1 MDLKEQ
7 TRAPAE
13 TEAGTGSF
21 VGNPGIEAGVTPVE
35 RAPRPIEAGVD
46 IGHVHLRA
54 SDLGKIKDF
63 YVGIL
68 GFDVVVEAPT
78 MLFVSAGGYHHHLG
92 FNTWESKGG
101 SPPPPG
107 TTGLYHVA
115 IRYPTR
121 SGLGDALRRL
131 RDADYPIDGFNDHGT
146 HEAIYLR
153 DPEENGL
160 ELYWDRPKE
169 EWDRDAGGHYALG
182 NRRLDLAG
190 LLRAGLDETK

>member
-1 MDLKEQ
+1 MAMEVKGL
-7 TRAPAE
+7 
-13 TEAGTGSF
+13 TEKGSGSY
-21 VGNPGIEAGVTPVE
+21 VGNPGVEAGIKPVE
-35 RAPRPIEAGVD
+35 RAPRPIDAGVD

-54 SDLGKIKDF
+54 SDLEKIKAF

-68 GFDVVVEAPT
+68 GFDVVIEGHGA
-78 MLFVSAGGYHHHLG
+78 LFVAAGGYHHTLG

-101 SPPPPG
+101 TPPAQG

-121 SGLGDALRRL
+121 AALGDALRRL
-131 RDADYPIDGFNDHGT
+131 RDADWPIDGFNDHGT

-160 ELYWDRPKE
+160 ELCWDRPPE
-169 EWDRDAGGHYALG
+169 EWAKDADGHLTFG

-190 LLRAGLDETK
+190 LLREGE

>member
-1 MDLKEQ
+1 MARNMKDL
-7 TRAPAE
+7 AE
-13 TEAGTGSF
+13 KGSGSY
-21 VGNPGIEAGVTPVE
+21 VGNPGLDAGIKPVE
-35 RAPRPIEAGVD
+35 RPARPIDAGVD
-46 IGHVHLRA
+46 IGHVHLKA
-54 SDLGKIKDF
+54 SDLAKIKAF

-68 GFDVVVEAPT
+68 GFDVVMEGHGV
-78 MLFVSAGGYHHHLG
+78 LFIAAGGYHHTLG

-101 SPPPPG
+101 TPPPPG

-121 SGLGDALRRL
+121 AALGDALRRL
-131 RDADYPIDGFNDHGT
+131 RDADWPIDGFNDHGT

-160 ELYWDRPKE
+160 ELCWDRPPE
-169 EWDRDAGGHYALG
+169 EWPRDAEGHTRFG

-190 LLRAGLDETK
+190 LLREGE

>member
-1 MDLKEQ
+1 MEVKGL
-7 TRAPAE
+7 
-13 TEAGTGSF
+13 TEKGSGSY
-21 VGNPGIEAGVTPVE
+21 VGNPGVEAGIKPVE
-35 RAPRPIEAGVD
+35 RAPRPIDAGVD

-54 SDLGKIKDF
+54 SDLEKIKAF

-68 GFDVVVEAPT
+68 GFDVVIEGHGA
-78 MLFVSAGGYHHHLG
+78 LFIAAGGYHHTLG

-101 SPPPPG
+101 TPPAQG

-121 SGLGDALRRL
+121 AALGDALRRL
-131 RDADYPIDGFNDHGT
+131 RDADWPIDGFNDHGT

-160 ELYWDRPKE
+160 ELCWDRPPE
-169 EWDRDAGGHYALG
+169 EWAKDADGHLTFG

-190 LLRAGLDETK
+190 LLREGE

>member
-1 MDLKEQ
+1 MDMSAELKGLA
-7 TRAPAE
+7 R
-13 TEAGTGSF
+13 GSGSY
-21 VGNPGIEAGVTPVE
+21 VGNPGLEEGIKPVE
-35 RAPRPIEAGVD
+35 RAPRPIDAGVD

-54 SDLGKIKDF
+54 SDLEKIKAF

-68 GFDVVVEAPT
+68 GFDVVIEGHGA
-78 MLFVSAGGYHHHLG
+78 LFVAAGGYHHTLG

-101 SPPPPG
+101 TPPPPG

-121 SGLGDALRRL
+121 AALGDALRRL
-131 RDADYPIDGFNDHGT
+131 RDADWPIDGFNDHGT

-160 ELYWDRPKE
+160 ELCWDRPPE
-169 EWDRDAGGHYALG
+169 EWARDAEGHMSFG

-190 LLRAGLDETK
+190 LLSEGE

>member
-7 TRAPAE
+7 TKAPAD
-13 TEAGTGSF
+13 GTGSYA
-21 VGNPGIEAGVTPVE
+21 GNPGLDAGVAPVE

-54 SDLGKIKDF
+54 GDLSKIKAF

-68 GFDVVVEAPT
+68 GFDVMVEGPT
-78 MLFVSAGGYHHHLG
+78 MLFLAAGGYHHHIG

-107 TTGLYHVA
+107 TTGLYHLA

-121 SGLGDALRRL
+121 AGLGDALRRL
-131 RDADYPIDGFNDHGT
+131 RDAGYPIDGFNDHGT

-160 ELYWDRPKE
+160 ELCWDRPPE
-169 EWDRDAGGHYALG
+169 EWDRDAEGHYGLG

-190 LLRAGLDETK
+190 LLRAGLDEKEA